1 MPRMGV
7 CAMSFMLSSLCSAV
21 LKGRNQLFETM
32 KRDGAG
38 SLENVVTSSQGH
50 KAQTP
55 NTVPI
60 RSFAKDRIGNSLA
73 HVRYIRVRTHK
84 QPVMPTTTCSGGF
97 NGWAQHFNLLG
108 KMEC

>member
-1 MPRMGV
+1 
-7 CAMSFMLSSLCSAV
+7 MLSSLCSAV
-21 LKGRNQLFETM
+21 LAGRNQLFETM

-60 RSFAKDRIGNSLA
+60 RPFAKDRIGSSLA
-73 HVRYIRVRTHK
+73 VLRYIRVRTH
-84 QPVMPTTTCSGGF
+84 
-97 NGWAQHFNLLG
+97 
-108 KMEC
+108 

>member
-1 MPRMGV
+1 MF
-7 CAMSFMLSSLCSAV
+7 FMLSSLCSAV

-60 RSFAKDRIGNSLA
+60 RFFAKNRIGSTLA
-73 HVRYIRVRTHK
+73 DQRYI
-84 QPVMPTTTCSGGF
+84 S
-97 NGWAQHFNLLG
+97 
-108 KMEC
+108 